1 MVDIN
6 RTFTAINAVTVNPS
20 GNTESTAQPIYNAR
34 SIILTMR
41 KTGDSTI
48 VTFSV
53 YTSPDGTNFDTEPY
67 QTFTISGAGT
77 KQLSR
82 PITVGADSMIV
93 RAVNGDAVEGHTAVI
108 TSKYVPIYGR

>member
-1 MVDIN
+1 MSDIT

-20 GNTESTAQPIYNAR
+20 GNTESAAQPIYNAR
-34 SIILTMR
+34 SLILTMR

-53 YTSPDGTNFDTEPY
+53 YTSPDGTDFDTEPY

-82 PITVGADSMIV
+82 PITVGSSSFIV
-93 RAVNGDAVEGHTAVI
+93 KAVNGDAVVGHTAVV
-108 TSKYVPIYGR
+108 TVKYVPIYGR